1 VTPVTIVLFSNYVL
15 CFPSC
20 HEMLIC
26 LTFSNGMK
34 QRITIDDMYQDLWF
48 ITNYQPLRFSKESVS
63 FDYVS
68 ASFSGIAVKHSG

>member
-1 VTPVTIVLFSNYVL
+1 
-15 CFPSC
+15 
-20 HEMLIC
+20 
-26 LTFSNGMK
+26 MK